1 MLLWRPSAAAAR
13 IMRTGAAA
21 VDLPTPAI
29 VAPDGS
35 PPTPPGAPPRRIGID
50 RRTFLRGTSAT
61 VALLAAAPA
70 VAPAACTAASIR
82 GVPVP
87 ALRPEPWDDGTFW
100 DDGTGWIP

>member
-1 MLLWRPSAAAAR
+1 MLLRRPSAAAAR

-21 VDLPTPAI
+21 MDLPTPA

-35 PPTPPGAPPRRIGID
+35 PPTPSGAPPRRIGID
-50 RRTFLRGTSAT
+50 RRTFLQGASAT
-61 VALLAAAPA
+61 ATLLAVASA